1 MEEQVDNNADT
12 QKEIENKEIAKPP
25 EEHVQKEPIQQE
37 NEGKEIKSPQNITPV
52 SPINNILF

>member
-12 QKEIENKEIAKPP
+12 QKEIENKEIAKPS
-25 EEHVQKEPIQQE
+25 EEHVQTEPIQQE